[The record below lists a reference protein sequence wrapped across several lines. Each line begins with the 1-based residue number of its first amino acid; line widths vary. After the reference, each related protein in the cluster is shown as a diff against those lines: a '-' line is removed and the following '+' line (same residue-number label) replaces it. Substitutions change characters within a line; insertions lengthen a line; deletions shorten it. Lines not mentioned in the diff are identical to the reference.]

1 MKCVVYEESLK
12 QVNKLF
18 LCDVSFDQKVSQTI
32 FLVDNGLGWFSACQL
47 DREVDPIS
55 PYAF

>member
-32 FLVDNGLGWFSACQL
+32 FLVDNGLG
-47 DREVDPIS
+47 
-55 PYAF
+55 